1 MCQSV
6 LMSGDVYHP
15 ASDDSIRQRP
25 AGADKGAS
33 GWPTW
38 RSLRL
43 AQYQA
48 WYLAD
53 FDSQDGTIFDGRVL
67 RINQTFISPL
77 IGAGGWPDGL
87 WVPLN
92 SPLPSLPPG

>member
-1 MCQSV
+1 
-6 LMSGDVYHP
+6 MSGDVYHP

-53 FDSQDGTIFDGRVL
+53 FDSQDGTIFDGRVDVSIRL
-67 RINQTFISPL
+67 SYPL
-77 IGAGGWPDGL
+77 LLVLGVGPTAFGYR
-87 WVPLN
+87 
-92 SPLPSLPPG
+92 